1 MIESMKYLRKILIT
15 LGILIIGFALY
26 TVAVI
31 IHDRPTL
38 EGHKTVICI
47 PVYGQS
53 YALGEEAIRITNY
66 DSLRIN
72 YNGRIVTEKMNYVFG
87 YFDHSSRLKQFVK
100 RLLHYDRKAFEL
112 SVYGMAESL
121 ITELGQDTILCI
133 FPGGHGLTDIQGLMK
148 PVSPYMK
155 FIEEIKFAN
164 QRAQELG
171 WDFQI
176 PAVCWMQG
184 ESDIADYPD
193 TDYKALFQEMYN
205 DLNTDIKQVTHQ
217 TNDIRIICYQSS
229 ALTKGDRYK
238 DNNYSGTE
246 SQTPEIQMEL
256 VRDDSLIW
264 AMGPTYPYDYLR
276 EALHIDAVGQ
286 KRIGDLAAKSALGII
301 RNEPRFIGLVP
312 METKVEDNIVS
323 IIFNVPSPPLCF
335 DTVQVMKADHYGF
348 NIIRQDN
355 TDIVSDVMLHGDTV
369 TITCQESPM
378 GCRIRYG
385 VNGEFRKGGRL
396 HGPRGNLRDSQGEKR
411 KVTINGKTYPQ
422 DNWCY
427 IFDYLCEAE
436 P

>member
-1 MIESMKYLRKILIT
+1 MKHFRIILIA
-15 LGILIIGFALY
+15 LGILIVCFAIY

-31 IHDRPTL
+31 IYDRPTL
-38 EGHKTVICI
+38 EGHKMVICI
-47 PVYGQS
+47 PIYGQS
-53 YALGEEAIRITNY
+53 YALGEEAKRITNY

-72 YNGRIVTEKMNYVFG
+72 YDGRIVTEKMSYVFG
-87 YFDHSSRLKQFVK
+87 YFDHSSRFKQFVK

-112 SVYGMAESL
+112 SVYSMAESL
-121 ITELGQDTILCI
+121 ITELGNDTILCI
-133 FPGGHGLTDIQGLMK
+133 FPGGHGQNTITQLSK
-148 PVSPYMK
+148 PEPPYNK
-155 FIEEIKFAN
+155 FIEEIAHAY
-164 QRAQELG
+164 QRAYELG

-184 ESDIADYPD
+184 ESDIAEYPN
-193 TDYKALFQEMYN
+193 TDYKELFQQMYN
-205 DLNTDIKQVTHQ
+205 NLNTDIKQVTHQ

-229 ALTKGDRYK
+229 ALTKGDRFK
-238 DNNYSGTE
+238 NNNYSGTE
-246 SQTPEIQMEL
+246 SKTPEIQMEL

-264 AMGPTYPYDYLR
+264 AMGPTYPYDFIR

-312 METKVEDNIVS
+312 METKVERNTISIV
-323 IIFNVPSPPLCF
+323 FNVPTPPLCF

-355 TDIVSDVMLHGDTV
+355 VDIASDVVLQGDTV
-369 TITCQESPM
+369 IITCQESPI

-396 HGPRGNLRDSQGEKR
+396 HGPRGNLRDSQGKTR

-427 IFDYLCEAE
+427 IFDYPCK
-436 P
+436 PNP

>member
-1 MIESMKYLRKILIT
+1 MKRFRKILKAI
-15 LGILIIGFALY
+15 GILIICFAIY

-66 DSLRIN
+66 DLLRIN

-121 ITELGQDTILCI
+121 ITELGNDTILCI
-133 FPGGHGLTDIQGLMK
+133 FPGGHGQNTITQLSK
-148 PVSPYMK
+148 PVPCYNK
-155 FIEEIKFAN
+155 FIEEIAYAFET
-164 QRAQELG
+164 AQELG

-184 ESDIADYPD
+184 ESDIAEYPD
-193 TDYKALFQEMYN
+193 TDYKSLFHEMYN
-205 DLNTDIKQVTHQ
+205 NLNTDIKQITHQ
-217 TNDIRIICYQSS
+217 ANDIRMICYQSS
-229 ALTKGDRYK
+229 ALTKAEKYK
-238 DNNYSGTE
+238 TNNFEGTE

-276 EALHIDAVGQ
+276 EALHIDAIGQ

-301 RNEPRFIGLVP
+301 RNEPCFIGLVP
-312 METKVEDNIVS
+312 METKVEGNTVS
-323 IIFNVPSPPLCF
+323 ILFNVPTPPLCF
-335 DTVQVMKADHYGF
+335 DTIQVIKADHYGF
-348 NIIRQDN
+348 NVIRQDN
-355 TDIVSDVMLHGDTV
+355 TDIISDVVLQGDTV
-369 TITCQESPM
+369 VITCKESPI

-396 HGPRGNLRDSQGEKR
+396 HGPRGNLRDSQGETR

-427 IFDYLCEAE
+427 IFDYLCE
-436 P
+436 PNP

>member
-1 MIESMKYLRKILIT
+1 MKRFRKILKAI
-15 LGILIIGFALY
+15 GILIICFAIY

-121 ITELGQDTILCI
+121 ITELGNDTILCI
-133 FPGGHGLTDIQGLMK
+133 FPGGHGQNTITQLSK
-148 PVSPYMK
+148 PVPCYNK
-155 FIEEIKFAN
+155 FIEEIAYAFET
-164 QRAQELG
+164 AQELG

-184 ESDIADYPD
+184 ESDIAEYPD
-193 TDYKALFQEMYN
+193 TDYKSLFHEMYN
-205 DLNTDIKQVTHQ
+205 NLNTDIKQITHQ
-217 TNDIRIICYQSS
+217 ANDIRMICYQSS
-229 ALTKGDRYK
+229 ALTKAEKYNT
-238 DNNYSGTE
+238 NNFEGTE

-276 EALHIDAVGQ
+276 EALHIDAIGQ

-301 RNEPRFIGLVP
+301 RNEPCFIGLVP
-312 METKVEDNIVS
+312 METKVEGNTVS
-323 IIFNVPSPPLCF
+323 ILFNVPTPPLCF
-335 DTVQVMKADHYGF
+335 DTIQVIKADHYGF
-348 NIIRQDN
+348 NVIRQDN
-355 TDIVSDVMLHGDTV
+355 TDIISDVVLQGDTV
-369 TITCQESPM
+369 VITCKESPI

-396 HGPRGNLRDSQGEKR
+396 HGPRGNLRDSQGETR

-427 IFDYLCEAE
+427 IFDYLCE
-436 P
+436 PNP

>member
-1 MIESMKYLRKILIT
+1 MKYLRRILIVF
-15 LGILIIGFALY
+15 GILIICFAIY
-26 TVAVI
+26 TVAAI

-38 EGHKTVICI
+38 RGHKTVICI

-133 FPGGHGLTDIQGLMK
+133 FPGGHGLTDIKGLMK
-148 PVSPYMK
+148 PVDPYIK
-155 FIEEIKFAN
+155 FIEEIDFAY
-164 QRAQELG
+164 QRAQKLG
-171 WDFQI
+171 WGFQI

-193 TDYKALFQEMYN
+193 TDYKALFHQMYH
-205 DLNTDIKQVTHQ
+205 DLNTDIKQITHQ
-217 TNDIRIICYQSS
+217 ANDIRIICYQSS
-229 ALTKGDRYK
+229 ALTKGDRFK
-238 DNNYSGTE
+238 NNNYEGRE
-246 SQTPEIQMEL
+246 GRTPEIQMEL

-301 RNEPRFIGLVP
+301 RKEPRFIGVVP
-312 METKVEDNIVS
+312 IETIVKGNKLS
-323 IIFNVPSPPLCF
+323 IIFNVPTPPLRF
-335 DTVQVMKADHYGF
+335 DTIQVMKADNYGF
-348 NIIRQDN
+348 NVIRQDN
-355 TDIVSDVMLHGDTV
+355 TDIISNVFLQGDTV
-369 TITCQESPM
+369 VITCQGSPI
-378 GCRIRYG
+378 GCKIRYG

-411 KVTINGKTYPQ
+411 KVRICGNTYPQ

-427 IFDYLCEAE
+427 IFDYPCEAE

>member
-1 MIESMKYLRKILIT
+1 MKYLRKILIT
-15 LGILIIGFALY
+15 LGILVVCFAIY

-38 EGHKTVICI
+38 EGHRTVICI

-53 YALGEEAIRITNY
+53 YALGEEAKRITNY

-121 ITELGQDTILCI
+121 ITELGGDTILCI
-133 FPGGHGLTDIQGLMK
+133 FPGGHGLTDIKGLMK
-148 PVSPYMK
+148 PVDPYMK
-155 FIEEIKFAN
+155 FIEEIDYAYQKAK
-164 QRAQELG
+164 ELG

-193 TDYKALFQEMYN
+193 TDYKALFHQMYN
-205 DLNTDIKQVTHQ
+205 DLNTDIKQITHQ
-217 TNDIRIICYQSS
+217 ANDIRIICYQSS
-229 ALTKGDRYK
+229 ALTKGDRFK
-238 DNNYSGTE
+238 NNNYDGTE
-246 SQTPEIQMEL
+246 SRTPEIQMEL
-256 VRDDSLIW
+256 VREDSLIW
-264 AMGPTYPYDYLR
+264 AMGPTYPYDFIR

-286 KRIGDLAAKSALGII
+286 KRIGDLAAKTALGII
-301 RNEPRFIGLVP
+301 RSEPCFTGLVP
-312 METKVEDNIVS
+312 TETTVEGNTISIV
-323 IIFNVPSPPLCF
+323 FHVPSPPLCF

-355 TDIVSDVMLHGDTV
+355 TDIISDVVLHGDTV
-369 TITCQESPM
+369 TITCQESPV

-396 HGPRGNLRDSQGEKR
+396 HGPRGNLRGSQGEKR

-427 IFDYLCEAE
+427 IFDYPCVAE

>member
-1 MIESMKYLRKILIT
+1 VKYLRKSLIA
-15 LGILIIGFALY
+15 LGILIVCFAIY
-26 TVAVI
+26 TIAVI

-53 YALGEEAIRITNY
+53 YALGEEAKRITNY

-72 YNGRIVTEKMNYVFG
+72 YDGRIVTEKMNYVFG

-121 ITELGQDTILCI
+121 ITELGNDTILCI
-133 FPGGHGLTDIQGLMK
+133 FPGGHGLTDIKGLMK
-148 PVSPYMK
+148 PVLPYLK
-155 FIEEIKFAN
+155 FIEEIDYAYK
-164 QRAQELG
+164 QAQELG

-193 TDYKALFQEMYN
+193 TDYQDLFHQMYN
-205 DLNTDIKQVTHQ
+205 DLNTDIKQITHQ

-229 ALTKGDRYK
+229 ALTKGDRFK
-238 DNNYSGTE
+238 NNNYSGTE
-246 SQTPEIQMEL
+246 SKTPEIQMEL
-256 VRDDSLIW
+256 VRDDSMIW
-264 AMGPTYPYDYLR
+264 AMGPTYPYDFIR
-276 EALHIDAVGQ
+276 EALHIDAIGQ
-286 KRIGDLAAKSALGII
+286 KRLGDLAAKSALGII

-312 METKVEDNIVS
+312 IETKVKGNAVS
-323 IIFNVPSPPLCF
+323 IIFNVPTPPLCF

-355 TDIVSDVMLHGDTV
+355 ADIVSDVVLQGDTV
-369 TITCQESPM
+369 VITCQESPI

-411 KVTINGKTYPQ
+411 KVTINGKTYSQ

-427 IFDYLCEAE
+427 IFDYPCE
-436 P
+436 PNP

>member
-1 MIESMKYLRKILIT
+1 MKYLRKSLIV
-15 LGILIIGFALY
+15 LGILIIGFAIY

-31 IHDRPTL
+31 IYDRPTL

-47 PVYGQS
+47 PIYGQS
-53 YALGEEAIRITNY
+53 YALGEEAKRITNY

-72 YNGRIVTEKMNYVFG
+72 YDGRIVTEKMNYVFG
-87 YFDHSSRLKQFVK
+87 YFDHSSRFKQFVK

-121 ITELGQDTILCI
+121 ITELGNDTILCI
-133 FPGGHGLTDIQGLMK
+133 FPGGHGQNTITQLSK
-148 PVSPYMK
+148 PEPPYNK
-155 FIEEIKFAN
+155 FIEEIAHAY
-164 QRAQELG
+164 QRAHELG

-184 ESDIADYPD
+184 ESDIAEYPN
-193 TDYKALFQEMYN
+193 TDYKELFHQMYYN
-205 DLNTDIKQVTHQ
+205 FNMDIKQVTQQ

-229 ALTKGDRYK
+229 ALTKGDRFK
-238 DNNYSGTE
+238 NNNYSGTE
-246 SQTPEIQMEL
+246 SKTPEIQMEL

-264 AMGPTYPYDYLR
+264 AMGPTYPYDFIR

-312 METKVEDNIVS
+312 MESKVEGNTISIV
-323 IIFNVPSPPLCF
+323 FNVPTPPLCF

-355 TDIVSDVMLHGDTV
+355 ADIVSDVDLRGDTV
-369 TITCQESPM
+369 VITCLESPI

-396 HGPRGNLRDSQGEKR
+396 HGPRGNLRDSQGETR

-427 IFDYLCEAE
+427 IFDYLCEFN

>member
-1 MIESMKYLRKILIT
+1 MKLFRKILIAV
-15 LGILIIGFALY
+15 GFMIVCFGLY

-31 IHDRPTL
+31 ILDRPSL

-53 YALGEEAIRITNY
+53 YALGEEAKRITNY

-72 YNGRIVTEKMNYVFG
+72 YDGRIVTEKMNYVFG
-87 YFDHSSRLKQFVK
+87 YYDHSSRFKQFVK

-121 ITELGQDTILCI
+121 ITELGGDTILCI
-133 FPGGHGLTDIQGLMK
+133 FPGGHGLTDIKGLMK
-148 PVSPYMK
+148 PVEPYLK
-155 FIEEIKFAN
+155 FIEEIDYAYYKAK
-164 QRAQELG
+164 ELG
-171 WDFQI
+171 WDFQV

-184 ESDIADYPD
+184 ESDIADYPN
-193 TDYKALFQEMYN
+193 TDYKELFHQMYQ
-205 DLNTDIKQVTHQ
+205 DLNTDIKRVTHQ
-217 TNDIRIICYQSS
+217 SNNIRIICYQSS

-238 DNNYSGTE
+238 NNNFEGTE

-256 VRDDSLIW
+256 VRDDSLVW
-264 AMGPTYPYDYLR
+264 AMGPTYPYDFMR

-286 KRIGDLAAKSALGII
+286 KRIGDLAAHSALGIL

-312 METKVEDNIVS
+312 IKTRVEGNTIS
-323 IIFNVPSPPLCF
+323 ILFNVPAPPLCF

-355 TDIVSDVMLHGDTV
+355 TDIISDVALQGDTV
-369 TITCQESPM
+369 VITCTEPPI

-385 VNGEFRKGGRL
+385 VNGESQKGGRL
-396 HGPRGNLRDSQGEKR
+396 HGPRGNLRDSQGKTR
-411 KVTINGKTYPQ
+411 MITINGKTYPQ

-427 IFDYLCEAE
+427 IFDYPCESN

>member
-1 MIESMKYLRKILIT
+1 MKLFRKILIA
-15 LGILIIGFALY
+15 IGLVIVCFGFY
-26 TVAVI
+26 TIAVI

-53 YALGEEAIRITNY
+53 YALGEEAQRITNY

-72 YNGRIVTEKMNYVFG
+72 YDGRIVTEKMNYVFG
-87 YFDHSSRLKQFVK
+87 YFDHSSRLKQFIK

-133 FPGGHGLTDIQGLMK
+133 FPGGHGQTTITQLMK
-148 PVSPYMK
+148 PVDPYNK
-155 FIEEIKFAN
+155 FIEEIAYAYET
-164 QRAQELG
+164 AQELG
-171 WDFQI
+171 WGFQI
-176 PAVCWMQG
+176 PAICWMQG
-184 ESDIADYPD
+184 ESDIAEYPD
-193 TDYKALFQEMYN
+193 TDYKSLFHQMYN
-205 DLNTDIKQVTHQ
+205 NLNNDIKQITHQ

-229 ALTKGDRYK
+229 ALTKAEKYEP
-238 DNNYSGTE
+238 NNFIGTE
-246 SQTPEIQMEL
+246 SRTPEIQMEL
-256 VRDDSLIW
+256 VRDDPMIW
-264 AMGPTYPYDYLR
+264 AMGPTYPYDFIR

-301 RNEPRFIGLVP
+301 RNAPRFIGLVP
-312 METKVEDNIVS
+312 VKTTVEGNTVS

-355 TDIVSDVMLHGDTV
+355 TDIISNVFLQGDTV
-369 TITCQESPM
+369 VITCQESPI
-378 GCRIRYG
+378 GCKIRYG
-385 VNGEFRKGGRL
+385 VNGKYRKGGRL
-396 HGPRGNLRDSQGEKR
+396 HGPRGNLRDSQGETR
-411 KVTINGKTYPQ
+411 KITINGKTYPQ

-427 IFDYLCEAE
+427 IFDELCE
-436 P
+436 PNP

>member
-1 MIESMKYLRKILIT
+1 
-15 LGILIIGFALY
+15 
-26 TVAVI
+26 
-31 IHDRPTL
+31 
-38 EGHKTVICI
+38 
-47 PVYGQS
+47 
-53 YALGEEAIRITNY
+53 
-66 DSLRIN
+66 
-72 YNGRIVTEKMNYVFG
+72 MNYVFG

-121 ITELGQDTILCI
+121 ITELGNDTILCI
-133 FPGGHGLTDIQGLMK
+133 FPGGHGLTDIKGLMK
-148 PVSPYMK
+148 PVDPYLK
-155 FIEEIKFAN
+155 FIEEIDYAYQK
-164 QRAQELG
+164 AQELG

-193 TDYKALFQEMYN
+193 TDYKALFHQMYN
-205 DLNTDIKQVTHQ
+205 DLNTDIKKVTHQ

-229 ALTKGDRYK
+229 ALTKGDRFK
-238 DNNYSGTE
+238 ENNYNGTE
-246 SQTPEIQMEL
+246 SKTPEIQMEL
-256 VRDDSLIW
+256 VRDDSMIW
-264 AMGPTYPYDYLR
+264 AMGPTYPYDFIR

-312 METKVEDNIVS
+312 LKTKVEGNTISIV
-323 IIFNVPSPPLCF
+323 FNAPAPPLCF
-335 DTVQVMKADHYGF
+335 DTIQVMKADHYGF

-355 TDIVSDVMLHGDTV
+355 TDIVSDVVLRGDTV
-369 TITCQESPM
+369 VITCQESPT

-385 VNGEFRKGGRL
+385 VNGEFRKGGSQ

-411 KVTINGKTYPQ
+411 KVTINGNTYRQ

-427 IFDYLCEAE
+427 IFDYPCETN

>member
-1 MIESMKYLRKILIT
+1 MIVKHLRKILIA
-15 LGILIIGFALY
+15 LGILIICFAIY

-53 YALGEEAIRITNY
+53 YALGEEAKRITSY

-72 YNGRIVTEKMNYVFG
+72 YDGRIVTEKMNYVFG

-112 SVYGMAESL
+112 SVYGMAESM
-121 ITELGQDTILCI
+121 ITELGGDTILCI
-133 FPGGHGLTDIQGLMK
+133 FPGGHGQNTIAELSK
-148 PVSPYMK
+148 PRPPYNK
-155 FIEEIKFAN
+155 FIEEIDYAYHH
-164 QRAQELG
+164 AQELG

-193 TDYKALFQEMYN
+193 TDYNELFHQMYN
-205 DLNTDIKQVTHQ
+205 NLNTDIKQITHQ

-229 ALTKGDRYK
+229 ALTKAERYET
-238 DNNYSGTE
+238 NNYDGTE
-246 SQTPEIQMEL
+246 SRTPEIQMEL

-264 AMGPTYPYDYLR
+264 AMGPTYPYDFMR

-286 KRIGDLAAKSALGII
+286 KRIGDLAAKAALGII
-301 RNEPRFIGLVP
+301 RKEPCFIGLVP
-312 METKVEDNIVS
+312 VKTDVEGNTVS
-323 IIFNVPSPPLCF
+323 IIFNVPTPPLCF

-355 TDIVSDVMLHGDTV
+355 TDIISDVDLHGDTV
-369 TITCQESPM
+369 TITCLESPV

-396 HGPRGNLRDSQGEKR
+396 HGPRGNLRDSQGEIR
-411 KVTINGKTYPQ
+411 KVTINGTTYPQ

-427 IFDYLCEAE
+427 IFDNLCE
-436 P
+436 PNP

>member
-1 MIESMKYLRKILIT
+1 MMKYLRKLFIT
-15 LGILIIGFALY
+15 IGILVICFAIY

-53 YALGEEAIRITNY
+53 YALGEEAKRITNY

-72 YNGRIVTEKMNYVFG
+72 YDGRIVTEKMNYVFG
-87 YFDHSSRLKQFVK
+87 YYDHSSRMKQFVK

-112 SVYGMAESL
+112 SVYGMAESM
-121 ITELGQDTILCI
+121 ITELGGDTILCI
-133 FPGGHGLTDIQGLMK
+133 FPGGHGQNTITQLSK
-148 PVSPYMK
+148 PVPCYNK
-155 FIEEIKFAN
+155 FIEEIVHAYET
-164 QRAQELG
+164 AQALG

-184 ESDIADYPD
+184 ESDIAEYPD
-193 TDYKALFQEMYN
+193 TDYKELFHQMYHN
-205 DLNTDIKQVTHQ
+205 LNTDIKNITHQ

-229 ALTKGDRYK
+229 ALTKAEKYET
-238 DNNYSGTE
+238 NNYDGTE

-264 AMGPTYPYDYLR
+264 AMGPTYPYDFIR

-301 RNEPRFIGLVP
+301 RNEPRFIGVVP
-312 METKVEDNIVS
+312 KETIVEGNTIA
-323 IIFNVPSPPLCF
+323 IIFNVPTPPLNF

-355 TDIVSDVMLHGDTV
+355 TDIASDVILRGDTV
-369 TITCQESPM
+369 VITCTESPI

-385 VNGEFRKGGRL
+385 VNGEIQKGGRL

-411 KVTINGKTYPQ
+411 KVTINGITYPQ

-427 IFDYLCEAE
+427 IFDYPCEAE

>member
-1 MIESMKYLRKILIT
+1 MKYLRKLLIT
-15 LGILIIGFALY
+15 IGILVICFAIY

-31 IHDRPTL
+31 IHDRPSL

-53 YALGEEAIRITNY
+53 YALGEEAQRITNF

-72 YNGRIVTEKMNYVFG
+72 YDGRIVTEKMNYVFG
-87 YFDHSSRLKQFVK
+87 YFDHSSRLKQFLK

-121 ITELGQDTILCI
+121 ITELGGDTILCI
-133 FPGGHGLTDIQGLMK
+133 FPGGHGQNTITQLSK
-148 PVSPYMK
+148 PSPCYYK
-155 FIEEIKFAN
+155 FIEEIAYAHET
-164 QRAQELG
+164 AQAFG

-184 ESDIADYPD
+184 ESDIAEYPD
-193 TDYKALFQEMYN
+193 TDYKELFHQMYHN
-205 DLNTDIKQVTHQ
+205 LNTDIKHITHQ

-229 ALTKGDRYK
+229 ALTKAEKYET
-238 DNNYSGTE
+238 NNYDGTE

-256 VRDDSLIW
+256 VRDDSLVW
-264 AMGPTYPYDYLR
+264 AMGPTYPYDFMR

-286 KRIGDLAAKSALGII
+286 KRIGDLAAHSALGIL
-301 RNEPRFIGLVP
+301 RNEPHSFGLVP
-312 METKVEDNIVS
+312 IKTRVEGNTIS
-323 IIFNVPSPPLCF
+323 ILFNVPAPPLCF

-355 TDIVSDVMLHGDTV
+355 TDIISDVVLQGDTV
-369 TITCQESPM
+369 VITCQESPI

-385 VNGEFRKGGRL
+385 VNGDFQKGGRL
-396 HGPRGNLRDSQGEKR
+396 HGPRGNLRDSQGKTR
-411 KVTINGKTYPQ
+411 MITINGKTYPQ

-427 IFDYLCEAE
+427 IFDYPCESN

>member
-1 MIESMKYLRKILIT
+1 MKHFRKILIA
-15 LGILIIGFALY
+15 LGILIIGLVIY

-53 YALGEEAIRITNY
+53 YALGEEAKRITNY

-72 YNGRIVTEKMNYVFG
+72 YDGRIVTEKMSYVFG

-100 RLLHYDRKAFEL
+100 RLLHYDRKAFEI

-121 ITELGQDTILCI
+121 ITELGNDTILCI
-133 FPGGHGLTDIQGLMK
+133 FPGGHGQTTITQLMK
-148 PVSPYMK
+148 PVDPYNK
-155 FIEEIKFAN
+155 FIEEIAY
-164 QRAQELG
+164 AQEAARELG
-171 WDFQI
+171 WDFQV

-184 ESDIADYPD
+184 ESDIVDYPD
-193 TDYKALFQEMYN
+193 TDYKTLFHEMYN
-205 DLNTDIKQVTHQ
+205 NLNTDIKQITHQ
-217 TNDIRIICYQSS
+217 TSDIRIICYQSS
-229 ALTKGDRYK
+229 ALTKAEKYET
-238 DNNYSGTE
+238 NNYRGTE

-264 AMGPTYPYDYLR
+264 AMGPTYPYDFIR

-301 RNEPRFIGLVP
+301 RNESRFIGLVP
-312 METKVEDNIVS
+312 METQVEGNTIS
-323 IIFNVPSPPLCF
+323 IIFNVPTPPLSF
-335 DTVQVMKADHYGF
+335 DTIQVMKADHYGF

-355 TDIVSDVMLHGDTV
+355 TDIVSDVVLQGDTV
-369 TITCQESPM
+369 VITCQESPI

-385 VNGEFRKGGRL
+385 VNGDFRKGGRL
-396 HGPRGNLRDSQGEKR
+396 HGSRGNLRDSQGETR

-427 IFDYLCEAE
+427 IFDYPCELN

>member
-1 MIESMKYLRKILIT
+1 MKHFRKILIA
-15 LGILIIGFALY
+15 LGILIIGLAMY

-53 YALGEEAIRITNY
+53 YALGEEAKRITNY
-66 DSLRIN
+66 DSLRIK
-72 YNGRIVTEKMNYVFG
+72 YDGRIVTEKMNYVFG

-100 RLLHYDRKAFEL
+100 RLLHYDRKAFEI

-121 ITELGQDTILCI
+121 ITKLGQDTILCI
-133 FPGGHGLTDIQGLMK
+133 FPAGHGLTTIQELMK
-148 PVSPYMK
+148 PVSHYNK
-155 FIEEIKFAN
+155 FIEEIEYAYQKAH
-164 QRAQELG
+164 ELG

-176 PAVCWMQG
+176 PAICWMQG

-193 TDYKALFQEMYN
+193 TDYHELFHQMYN

-229 ALTKGDRYK
+229 ALTKGDRFK
-238 DNNYSGTE
+238 NNNYSGTE
-246 SQTPEIQMEL
+246 SKTPEIQMEL

-264 AMGPTYPYDYLR
+264 AMGPTYPYDFIR

-301 RNEPRFIGLVP
+301 RNEPPFIGLVP
-312 METKVEDNIVS
+312 METKVEGNTISIV
-323 IIFNVPSPPLCF
+323 FNVPTPPLCF
-335 DTVQVMKADHYGF
+335 DTIQVMKADHYGF

-355 TDIVSDVMLHGDTV
+355 TDIANDVVLRGDTV
-369 TITCQESPM
+369 VITCQESPI

-396 HGPRGNLRDSQGEKR
+396 HGPRGNLRDSQGETR

-427 IFDYLCEAE
+427 IFDYPCELN

>member
-1 MIESMKYLRKILIT
+1 MKHFRKILIA
-15 LGILIIGFALY
+15 LGILIIGFAVY

-53 YALGEEAIRITNY
+53 YALGEEAQRITNY

-72 YNGRIVTEKMNYVFG
+72 YDGRIVTEKMNYVFG

-121 ITELGQDTILCI
+121 ITQLGNDTILCI
-133 FPGGHGLTDIQGLMK
+133 FPGGHGQNTITQLSK
-148 PVSPYMK
+148 PSPCYYK
-155 FIEEIKFAN
+155 FIDEIAYAYQKAH
-164 QRAQELG
+164 ELG

-184 ESDIADYPD
+184 ESDIVEYPD
-193 TDYKALFQEMYN
+193 TDYKSLFHEMYN
-205 DLNTDIKQVTHQ
+205 NLNTDIKQITHQ

-229 ALTKGDRYK
+229 ALTKGDRFK
-238 DNNYSGTE
+238 NNNYNGTE
-246 SQTPEIQMEL
+246 SKTPEVQMEL
-256 VRDDSLIW
+256 VRDDPMIW
-264 AMGPTYPYDYLR
+264 TMGPTYPYDFIR

-301 RNEPRFIGLVP
+301 RNEPCFIGLVP
-312 METKVEDNIVS
+312 TETTVEGNTISIV
-323 IIFNVPSPPLCF
+323 FHVPSPPLCF
-335 DTVQVMKADHYGF
+335 DTIQVMKADHYGF

-355 TDIVSDVMLHGDTV
+355 TDIISDVVLHGDTV

-385 VNGEFRKGGRL
+385 VNGEFRKGGRQ

-411 KVTINGKTYPQ
+411 KVTISGKTYRQ

-427 IFDYLCEAE
+427 IFDYLCK
-436 P
+436 PNP

>member
-1 MIESMKYLRKILIT
+1 MKYLKKILIA
-15 LGILIIGFALY
+15 LGILIVGFALY

-31 IHDRPTL
+31 IHDQPTL

-112 SVYGMAESL
+112 SVYSMAESL

-148 PVSPYMK
+148 PVGPYMK

-193 TDYKALFQEMYN
+193 TDYQKLFHQMYN

-229 ALTKGDRYK
+229 ALTKGDRFK
-238 DNNYSGTE
+238 NNNYSGTE

-276 EALHIDAVGQ
+276 EALHINAVGQ
-286 KRIGDLAAKSALGII
+286 KRIGNLAAKSALGII

-312 METKVEDNIVS
+312 TKTIVEGNKLS
-323 IIFNVPSPPLCF
+323 IIFHVPTPPLCI
-335 DTVQVMKADHYGF
+335 DTIQVMKADHYGF
-348 NIIRQDN
+348 NVIRQDN
-355 TDIVSDVMLHGDTV
+355 TDIISNVVLRGDTV
-369 TITCQESPM
+369 VITCQESPID
-378 GCRIRYG
+378 CKIRYG

-396 HGPRGNLRDSQGEKR
+396 HGSRGNLRDSQGEKR

-427 IFDYLCEAE
+427 IFDYPCKAE

>member
-1 MIESMKYLRKILIT
+1 VKHLRKILIA
-15 LGILIIGFALY
+15 LGILIIGFAVY

-53 YALGEEAIRITNY
+53 YALGEEAKRITNY
-66 DSLRIN
+66 DSIRIN
-72 YNGRIVTEKMNYVFG
+72 YDGRIVTEKMNYVFG

-121 ITELGQDTILCI
+121 ITELGNDTILCI
-133 FPGGHGLTDIQGLMK
+133 FPGGHGQNTITQLSK
-148 PVSPYMK
+148 PSPCYYK
-155 FIEEIKFAN
+155 FIEEIEYAYQKAH
-164 QRAQELG
+164 ELG

-184 ESDIADYPD
+184 ESDIVEYPD
-193 TDYKALFQEMYN
+193 TDYKSLFHEMYN
-205 DLNTDIKQVTHQ
+205 NLNTDIKQITHQ

-229 ALTKGDRYK
+229 ALTKAEKYEI
-238 DNNYSGTE
+238 NNYNGSE
-246 SQTPEIQMEL
+246 SKTPEIQMEL
-256 VRDDSLIW
+256 VRDDPMIW
-264 AMGPTYPYDYLR
+264 AMGPTYPYDFIR

-312 METKVEDNIVS
+312 METKVEDNTISIV
-323 IIFNVPSPPLCF
+323 FNVPTPPLCF
-335 DTVQVMKADHYGF
+335 DTVQVMKANHYGF

-355 TDIVSDVMLHGDTV
+355 TDIIRDVVLQGDTV
-369 TITCQESPM
+369 VITCQESPI

-385 VNGEFRKGGRL
+385 VNGEYRKGGRL
-396 HGPRGNLRDSQGEKR
+396 HGPRGNLRDSQGETR

-427 IFDYLCEAE
+427 IFDYSGEKE
-436 P
+436 

>member
-1 MIESMKYLRKILIT
+1 MKQMRRILIA
-15 LGILIIGFALY
+15 LSILIVGFAIY
-26 TVAVI
+26 TLAVI
-31 IHDRPTL
+31 IHDRPSL

-53 YALGEEAIRITNY
+53 YALGEEAKRITNY
-66 DSLRIN
+66 DSLRIK

-121 ITELGQDTILCI
+121 ITELGGDTILCI
-133 FPGGHGLTDIQGLMK
+133 FPGGHGLTDIKGLMK
-148 PVSPYMK
+148 PVDPYNK
-155 FIEEIKFAN
+155 FIAEIEHAY
-164 QRAQELG
+164 QTAQELG
-171 WDFQI
+171 WDFQV

-193 TDYKALFQEMYN
+193 TDYKTLFHQMYN

-229 ALTKGDRYK
+229 ALTKGIRFK
-238 DNNYSGTE
+238 NNNFEGTE
-246 SQTPEIQMEL
+246 GKTPETQMEL
-256 VRDDSLIW
+256 VRDDSMTW
-264 AMGPTYPYDYLR
+264 AMGPTYPYDFMR

-312 METKVEDNIVS
+312 LKTMVEGNSVS
-323 IIFNVPSPPLCF
+323 IIFHVPTPPLCF
-335 DTVQVMKADHYGF
+335 DTVQVAKVDNYGF

-355 TDIVSDVMLHGDTV
+355 TDIISDVSLQGDTV
-369 TITCQESPM
+369 LITCVESPF
-378 GCRIRYG
+378 GCKIRYG
-385 VNGEFRKGGRL
+385 VNGEYTKGGRL
-396 HGPRGNLRDSQGEKR
+396 HGPRGNLRDSQGEWR
-411 KVTINGKTYPQ
+411 KVTINGRIYPQ

-427 IFDYLCEAE
+427 IFDYLCEGE
-436 P
+436 Q

>member
-1 MIESMKYLRKILIT
+1 MKLFRKILIAV
-15 LGILIIGFALY
+15 GFMIVCFGFY

-31 IHDRPTL
+31 ILDRPSL

-53 YALGEEAIRITNY
+53 YALGEEAKRITNY

-72 YNGRIVTEKMNYVFG
+72 YDGRIVTEKMNYVFG
-87 YFDHSSRLKQFVK
+87 YYDHSSRFKQFVK

-121 ITELGQDTILCI
+121 ITELGGDTILCI
-133 FPGGHGLTDIQGLMK
+133 FPGGHGLTDIKGLMK
-148 PVSPYMK
+148 PVEPYLK
-155 FIEEIKFAN
+155 FIEEIDYAYYKAK
-164 QRAQELG
+164 ELG
-171 WDFQI
+171 WDFQV

-184 ESDIADYPD
+184 ESDIADYPN
-193 TDYKALFQEMYN
+193 TDYKELFHQMYQ
-205 DLNTDIKQVTHQ
+205 DLNTDIKRVTHQ
-217 TNDIRIICYQSS
+217 SNNIRIICYQSS

-238 DNNYSGTE
+238 NNNFEGTE

-256 VRDDSLIW
+256 VRDDSLVW
-264 AMGPTYPYDYLR
+264 AMGPTYPYDFMR

-286 KRIGDLAAKSALGII
+286 KRIGDLAAHSALGIL
-301 RNEPRFIGLVP
+301 RNEPHFIGLVP
-312 METKVEDNIVS
+312 IKTRVEGNTIS
-323 IIFNVPSPPLCF
+323 ILFNVPAPPLFF

-355 TDIVSDVMLHGDTV
+355 TDIISDVVLQGDTV
-369 TITCQESPM
+369 VITCQESPV

-385 VNGEFRKGGRL
+385 VNGDFQKGGRL
-396 HGPRGNLRDSQGEKR
+396 HGPRGNLRDSQGKTR
-411 KVTINGKTYPQ
+411 MITINGKTYPQ

-427 IFDYLCEAE
+427 IFDYPCESN

>member
-1 MIESMKYLRKILIT
+1 MKRFRKILKAI
-15 LGILIIGFALY
+15 GILIICFAIY

-121 ITELGQDTILCI
+121 ITELGNDTILCI
-133 FPGGHGLTDIQGLMK
+133 FPGGHGQNTITQLSK
-148 PVSPYMK
+148 PVPCYNK
-155 FIEEIKFAN
+155 FIEEIAYAFET
-164 QRAQELG
+164 AQELG

-184 ESDIADYPD
+184 ESDIAEYPD
-193 TDYKALFQEMYN
+193 TDYKSLFHEMYN
-205 DLNTDIKQVTHQ
+205 NLNTDIKQITHQ
-217 TNDIRIICYQSS
+217 ANDIRMICYQSS
-229 ALTKGDRYK
+229 ALTKAEKYK
-238 DNNYSGTE
+238 TNNFEGTE

-276 EALHIDAVGQ
+276 EALHIDAIGQ

-301 RNEPRFIGLVP
+301 RNEPCFIGLVP
-312 METKVEDNIVS
+312 MVTKVEGNTVS
-323 IIFNVPSPPLCF
+323 ILFNVPTPPLCF
-335 DTVQVMKADHYGF
+335 DTIQVIKADHYGF
-348 NIIRQDN
+348 NVIRQDN
-355 TDIVSDVMLHGDTV
+355 TDIISDVVLQGDTV
-369 TITCQESPM
+369 VITCKESPI

-396 HGPRGNLRDSQGEKR
+396 HGPRGNLRDSQGETR

-427 IFDYLCEAE
+427 IFDYLCE
-436 P
+436 PNP